1 MAEDESL
8 AMFDSSLK
16 KKKKKKVVAEPEPA
30 KVASPQPVPVEPKVE
45 EKKEQKPET
54 SKAESREKAEEKD
67 DKDDKDDK
75 DESDDDKEDKDDDN
89 EDDDDKENDDDDQI
103 EGEEG
108 AKPKGK
114 PAWYGTDRDY
124 TYTELVER
132 IFGMLLENNPEL
144 AKSKRKPM
152 KPPQVFREGTKK
164 TVWANFQEI
173 CKLMNR
179 QPDHVLSY
187 ALAEL
192 GTNGSIDGNHRLV
205 IKGRFQPKQLE
216 TVMRHYISEYV
227 SCRTCRSPDTSLKK
241 ENRLYFLQCL
251 SCGSTRSVAAVKQ
264 GFVAQ
269 VGKRKKA

>member
-1 MAEDESL
+1 MSEEESL
-8 AMFDSSLK
+8 AMFDASLK
-16 KKKKKKVVAEPEPA
+16 KKKKKKVVASEPE
-30 KVASPQPVPVEPKVE
+30 VVTPQPAPVEPKVE
-45 EKKEQKPET
+45 EKKEEKPVKPKAEPKEKPE
-54 SKAESREKAEEKD
+54 EKEEKE
-67 DKDDKDDK
+67 
-75 DESDDDKEDKDDDN
+75 ESDDDDN
-89 EDDDDKENDDDDQI
+89 EDDDKDDDNNDDDDKENDSGNEDDED
-103 EGEEG
+103 EK
-108 AKPKGK
+108 KPKGL
-114 PAWYGTDRDY
+114 PVWHGTDRDY
-124 TYTELVER
+124 TYGELTER
-132 IFGMLLENNPEL
+132 IFSMLLENNPEL

-173 CKLMNR
+173 CKLMSR

-241 ENRLYFLQCL
+241 ENRLYFLQCH

-269 VGKRKKA
+269 VGKRKKV

>member
-8 AMFDSSLK
+8 AMFDASLK
-16 KKKKKKVVAEPEPA
+16 KKKKKKVVLSEPEAA
-30 KVASPQPVPVEPKVE
+30 KVENSQPEPVVE
-45 EKKEQKPET
+45 EKKEPQPPES
-54 SKAESREKAEEKD
+54 SKTEAVPEKLED
-67 DKDDKDDK
+67 HK
-75 DESDDDKEDKDDDN
+75 DEH
-89 EDDDDKENDDDDQI
+89 DDDKENDNPDDEKDDNENKDENDQK
-103 EGEEG
+103 EDDEADE
-108 AKPKGK
+108 ADEADRKPKGK

-124 TYTELVER
+124 SYGELVER
-132 IFGMLLENNPEL
+132 IFSMLLENNPEL

-164 TVWANFQEI
+164 TVWANFPEI

-179 QPDHVLSY
+179 QSEHVLSY

-192 GTNGSIDGNHRLV
+192 GTNGSIDGNSRLV

-241 ENRLYFLQCL
+241 ENRLYFLQCH

>member
-1 MAEDESL
+1 M
-8 AMFDSSLK
+8 
-16 KKKKKKVVAEPEPA
+16 
-30 KVASPQPVPVEPKVE
+30 
-45 EKKEQKPET
+45 ET
-54 SKAESREKAEEKD
+54 EKD
-67 DKDDKDDK
+67 DESGEDNDDHA
-75 DESDDDKEDKDDDN
+75 DKDDDN
-89 EDDDDKENDDDDQI
+89 DDKDDDNDEKDDNDDDSDKEN
-103 EGEEG
+103 EEEES
-108 AKPKGK
+108 KPKGK
-114 PAWYGTDRDY
+114 PLWHGTDRDY
-124 TYTELVER
+124 TYPELSER
-132 IFGMLLENNPEL
+132 IFSMLLENNPEL

-179 QPDHVLSY
+179 QSDHVLSY

-241 ENRLYFLQCL
+241 ENRLYFLQCH

-269 VGKRKKA
+269 VGKRKKV